1 MYSGILGWHLHICHA
16 LLILPNMRLNTYMI
30 TSINYLGR
38 LDSCATYIAAQL
50 THLHAV
56 APMLHLCAASA
67 SLSAG
72 SDVSLYMLGCLL
84 LTNSCIRSCTRSCLV
99 LLSSTS

>member
-16 LLILPNMRLNTYMI
+16 LMILPNMRLNTYMI
-30 TSINYLGR
+30 TSINYLGK
-38 LDSCATYIAAQL
+38 LDSCTTHIAAQL
-50 THLHAV
+50 TQLHAV

-67 SLSAG
+67 KAAG
-72 SDVSLYMLGCLL
+72 NDVSLYMLGCLL
-84 LTNSCIRSCTRSCLV
+84 LSCIRSCSKSCLL

>member
-30 TSINYLGR
+30 TSINYLGK
-38 LDSCATYIAAQL
+38 LDSCTTHIAAQL

-56 APMLHLCAASA
+56 APMLHLCAVSA
-67 SLSAG
+67 SSTAG
-72 SDVSLYMLGCLL
+72 NNVSLYMLGCLL
-84 LTNSCIRSCTRSCLV
+84 LTSSYIRSCTRPCLL
-99 LLSSTS
+99 LLSSES